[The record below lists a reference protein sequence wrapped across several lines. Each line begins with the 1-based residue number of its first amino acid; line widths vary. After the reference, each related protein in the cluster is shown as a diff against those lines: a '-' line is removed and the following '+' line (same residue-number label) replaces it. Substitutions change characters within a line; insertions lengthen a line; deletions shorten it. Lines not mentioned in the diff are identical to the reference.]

1 MYLSNVYVHQGSFPT
16 FCILVFDEIKFYRNE
31 SYFPSYFIYRSIEI
45 FLKNDQRFVVGER
58 YLKFEDSHNFFFSR
72 LPSFLLLK
80 IIIFL
85 NFKFS
90 KGEGSKEKY
99 SIGENVLQPL
109 LSLLPHRSQ
118 RSRHQRVVDVVSYSS
133 PSREEG
139 EGDSGERRSGC
150 PRGF

>member
-1 MYLSNVYVHQGSFPT
+1 MYLSNVYVNQGSFPT

-72 LPSFLLLK
+72 LPSFLFLK

-99 SIGENVLQPL
+99 SIGENVLQPPVL
-109 LSLLPHRSQ
+109 LSPSLPPQVTKVATPEGCRRGLLLVPFA
-118 RSRHQRVVDVVSYSS
+118 
-133 PSREEG
+133 G
-139 EGDSGERRSGC
+139 GGG
-150 PRGF
+150 G

>member
-45 FLKNDQRFVVGER
+45 FLKNDQRFVVRER

-72 LPSFLLLK
+72 LPSFLFLK

-99 SIGENVLQPL
+99 SIGENVLQPPVL
-109 LSLLPHRSQ
+109 LSPPPPPQVTKVATPEGCRRGLLLVPFA
-118 RSRHQRVVDVVSYSS
+118 
-133 PSREEG
+133 G
-139 EGDSGERRSGC
+139 GGG
-150 PRGF
+150 G